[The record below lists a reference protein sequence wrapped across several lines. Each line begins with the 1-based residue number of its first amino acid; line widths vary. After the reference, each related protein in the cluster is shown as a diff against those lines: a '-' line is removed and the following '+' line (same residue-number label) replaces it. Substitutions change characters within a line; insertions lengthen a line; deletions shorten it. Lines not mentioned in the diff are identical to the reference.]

1 MTQQNII
8 FLLIGVVL
16 GLLIAALIVVLFS
29 HEVNPSHD
37 FAEFKSRFYGSLETI
52 YVKLIL
58 PGK

>member
-16 GLLIAALIVVLFS
+16 GLLASALIVVLLS
-29 HEVNPSHD
+29 YDVNPSPD

-52 YVKLIL
+52 YVKLISL
-58 PGK
+58 RT